1 MTTAELLDRSAA
13 TASFREAMSR
23 FLYDGRSSERIAFSP
38 GCPGVK
44 VERALAKVL
53 VEYPR
58 LPIESIEVRGASG
71 CEYFRGKLFVRT
83 AGQERRVA
91 FHWDCKW
98 RAEKEG
104 WLDWFGF
111 PDQGR
116 AAREFGWDCFRV
128 WQEEEVNPIA
138 IAIDV
143 ASLTDA
149 TGAEAVP
156 A

>member
-13 TASFREAMSR
+13 TVAFREAMTR
-23 FLYDGRSSERIAFSP
+23 FLRDGRSSERIAFGH
-38 GCPGVK
+38 GCPGIK
-44 VERALAKVL
+44 VERAITKVL
-53 VEYPR
+53 VEYPD

-83 AGQERRVA
+83 AVEERRVA

-104 WLDWFGF
+104 WHDWFGF

-116 AAREFGWDCFRV
+116 AAREFGWDCFRA
-128 WQEEEVNPIA
+128 WQEEEVSPIA

-143 ASLTDA
+143 ASLTGA
-149 TGAEAVP
+149 GEAEAV
-156 A
+156 AA

>member
-1 MTTAELLDRSAA
+1 MTTADLLDRSAA
-13 TASFREAMSR
+13 TARFREALTQ
-23 FLYDGRSSERIAFSP
+23 FLRDGRSSERIAFGHGSP
-38 GCPGVK
+38 PVK
-44 VERALAKVL
+44 VERALAKML
-53 VEYPR
+53 VEYPH
-58 LPIESIEVRGASG
+58 LPIESIEVRGVSG

-83 AGQERRVA
+83 AAEERRVG

-104 WLDWFGF
+104 WHDWFGF

-116 AAREFGWDCFRV
+116 AAREFGWDCFRA
-128 WQEEEVNPIA
+128 WEEEEVSPIA

-143 ASLTDA
+143 ASLTDV
-149 TGAEAVP
+149 AEADAVP

>member
-13 TASFREAMSR
+13 TTSFREALTR
-23 FLYDGRSSERIAFSP
+23 FLRDGRSSERISFGY

-44 VERALAKVL
+44 VERAITKALI
-53 VEYPR
+53 EYPD

-83 AGQERRVA
+83 ATEERRVA

-98 RAEKEG
+98 RAEQQG
-104 WLDWFGF
+104 WHDWFGF
-111 PDQGR
+111 PDQTR
-116 AAREFGWDCFRV
+116 AAREFGWDCFRA
-128 WQEEEVNPIA
+128 WEEEEVSPIA
-138 IAIDV
+138 IQIDV
-143 ASLTDA
+143 ASLA
-149 TGAEAVP
+149 GEAEAVP

>member
-1 MTTAELLDRSAA
+1 MTIADLLDRSAA
-13 TASFREAMSR
+13 TASFREALTQ
-23 FLYDGRSSERIAFSP
+23 FLRDGRSNERIAFSP
-38 GCPGVK
+38 GCPGIK
-44 VERALAKVL
+44 VERTLHMML

-58 LPIESIEVRGASG
+58 LPIESIEVRGVSG

-83 AGQERRVA
+83 LTEERRVS

-104 WLDWFGF
+104 WTDWFGF

-116 AAREFGWDCFRV
+116 AARQFGWDCFRT
-128 WQEEEVNPIA
+128 WTEEEVSAIS
-138 IAIDV
+138 IAID
-143 ASLTDA
+143 ATALTEVD
-149 TGAEAVP
+149 AVP

>member
-1 MTTAELLDRSAA
+1 MTIADLLDRSAA
-13 TASFREAMSR
+13 AASFREALTQ
-23 FLYDGRSSERIAFSP
+23 FLRAGRSSERIAFSP

-44 VERALAKVL
+44 VERALTKML
-53 VEYPR
+53 VEYPH
-58 LPIESIEVRGASG
+58 LPIESIEVRGVSG

-83 AGQERRVA
+83 LTEEIRVS

-98 RAEKEG
+98 RAEKAG
-104 WLDWFGF
+104 WTDWFGF

-128 WQEEEVNPIA
+128 WTEEEVSA
-138 IAIDV
+138 IAIPI
-143 ASLTDA
+143 DA
-149 TGAEAVP
+149 TTLVETAEAQAVP

>member
-1 MTTAELLDRSAA
+1 MTTADLLDRSAA
-13 TASFREAMSR
+13 TASFREALTR
-23 FLYDGRSSERIAFSP
+23 FLRDGRSSERIAFSP
-38 GCPGVK
+38 GCPGIK
-44 VERALAKVL
+44 VERAVTKVL

-83 AGQERRVA
+83 ATEERRVA

-98 RAEKEG
+98 RAEVEG
-104 WLDWFGF
+104 WRDWFGF

-116 AAREFGWDCFRV
+116 AAREFGWDCFRA
-128 WQEEEVNPIA
+128 WQEEEVSPIA
-138 IAIDV
+138 MEIDV
-143 ASLTDA
+143 ASLTGA
-149 TGAEAVP
+149 GEAEAVP

>member
-1 MTTAELLDRSAA
+1 MTIADLLDRSAA
-13 TASFREAMSR
+13 AASFREALTQ
-23 FLYDGRSSERIAFSP
+23 FLRDGRSSERIAFSP
-38 GCPGVK
+38 GCPSVK
-44 VERALAKVL
+44 VERTLAKML

-58 LPIESIEVRGASG
+58 LSIESIEVHGVSG

-83 AGQERRVA
+83 LTEERRVA

-104 WLDWFGF
+104 WTDWFGF

-116 AAREFGWDCFRV
+116 AAREFGWDCFRG
-128 WQEEEVNPIA
+128 WTEEEVSA
-138 IAIDV
+138 IAIPID
-143 ASLTDA
+143 AAALTDA
-149 TGAEAVP
+149 TEAEAVP

>member
-1 MTTAELLDRSAA
+1 MTTADLLDRSAA
-13 TASFREAMSR
+13 TASFREALTQ
-23 FLYDGRSSERIAFSP
+23 FLRDGRPSERIAFGH
-38 GCPGVK
+38 GCPGIK
-44 VERALAKVL
+44 VERALTKVL

-83 AGQERRVA
+83 ATEERRVA

-116 AAREFGWDCFRV
+116 AAREFGWDCFRA
-128 WQEEEVNPIA
+128 WAEEDVSPIS
-138 IAIDV
+138 IATDT
-143 ASLTDA
+143 LTLA
-149 TGAEAVP
+149 GAGEPEAVL

>member
-1 MTTAELLDRSAA
+1 MTIPDLLDRSAA
-13 TASFREAMSR
+13 AASFREALSQ
-23 FLYDGRSSERIAFSP
+23 FLRNGRSSERIAFSP
-38 GCPGVK
+38 GCPSIK
-44 VERALAKVL
+44 VERALTKML
-53 VEYPR
+53 VEYPD
-58 LPIESIEVRGASG
+58 LPIESIEIRGVSG

-83 AGQERRVA
+83 LAEERRVG

-104 WLDWFGF
+104 WHDWFGF

-116 AAREFGWDCFRV
+116 AAREFGWDCFRA

-138 IAIDV
+138 IAIDA

-149 TGAEAVP
+149 NEAVT